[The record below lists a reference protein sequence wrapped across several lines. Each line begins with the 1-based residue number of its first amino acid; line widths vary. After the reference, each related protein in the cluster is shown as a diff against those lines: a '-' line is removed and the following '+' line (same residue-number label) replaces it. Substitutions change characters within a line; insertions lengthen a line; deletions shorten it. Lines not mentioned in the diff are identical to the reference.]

1 LLIKKGTETVLL
13 ERSHVL
19 LRRENTPDLL
29 FHKAYSYGKST
40 KYQRI
45 EAWWNILT
53 EGQTQEW
60 QVFFAELEEQG
71 LFDGGDIDESCLQY
85 IYMDIIRSHIHQFV
99 AIHNSH
105 SIRRQ
110 RLGSHYLPTGQP
122 YLLYYYPDSV
132 RNYKTPVNADRL
144 AEMEAEVKDFDLDQ
158 YLPTETLKLY
168 AELLSA
174 GGYPAE
180 YVYSDTRHRSAYVFL
195 CERAAAYILDGGEIN
210 LFNSPT
216 GAEECIRAHN
226 TAEIEDHRAFDYS
239 MVIDETDDDGYDVVG
254 STQMKS
260 SGIQADRN
268 SGNSGESSI
277 HDEINTIWDSS
288 ENKEYGDETNDG
300 YFLDL

>member
-1 LLIKKGTETVLL
+1 MLIKKGTETVLL
-13 ERSHVL
+13 ARSHVL
-19 LRRENTPDLL
+19 LQRENKHDLL

-40 KYQRI
+40 KNQWI
-45 EAWWNILT
+45 EAWWNLLT

-60 QVFFAELEEQG
+60 KVCFAELEEQG
-71 LFDGGDIDESCLQY
+71 LFDGGDMDKSCLQY
-85 IYMDIIRSHIHQFV
+85 IYMDIICAHIHQFV

-110 RLGSHYLPTGQP
+110 WLRSHFLPTGQP

-132 RNYKTPVNADRL
+132 RDYKTPVNADRL
-144 AEMEAEVKDFDLDQ
+144 AELEAEVNNFDLEQ

-180 YVYSDTRHRSAYVFL
+180 YLYSDTRHRSAYVFL
-195 CERAAAYILDGGEIN
+195 RERAAAYILNGREIN

-216 GAEECIRAHN
+216 GTEEWIRAHN
-226 TAEIEDHRAFDYS
+226 TAEIEHHRAFDHS
-239 MVIDETDDDGYDVVG
+239 MVIDETDDDGYEVVE
-254 STQMKS
+254 STQIKS
-260 SGIQADRN
+260 DRIQADKN

-288 ENKEYGDETNDG
+288 ENEEYGDETNDG